1 MKPYIVFLV
10 VSALFLLGALYY
22 IVRYGT
28 CKEGFQDEGN
38 ALVNLVGNIKRINTY
53 LVDPTMW
60 TDRIE
65 MLTMSPVDLAR
76 REIRK
81 RLKA

>member
-1 MKPYIVFLV
+1 MKPYIVFLL
-10 VSALFLLGALYY
+10 VSALFFLCTLY
-22 IVRYGT
+22 IVRSGT
-28 CKEGFQDEGN
+28 CKEGFQAEGN

-53 LVDPTMW
+53 LVDPAMW

-81 RLKA
+81 RLKS